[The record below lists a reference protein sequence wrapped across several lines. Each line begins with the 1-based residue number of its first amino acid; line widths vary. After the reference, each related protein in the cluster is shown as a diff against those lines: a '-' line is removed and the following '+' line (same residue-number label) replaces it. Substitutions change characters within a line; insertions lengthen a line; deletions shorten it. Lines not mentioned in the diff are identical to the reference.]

1 MTLKT
6 KLYRTALN
14 TILLLVIFTSLF
26 AQPASAFSLQNSEVT
41 LPHFTEFSNSV
52 ENGDKSVLRG
62 VYVSNVLAT
71 PVVQQPVDNAGY
83 VSSTDGMLTQFSL
96 PSQFGNVGLLAHNTL
111 SGKFFFQLEV
121 GQEVRLVYGD
131 GRVEYFIIQRILQY
145 QALQPNSPY
154 SNFRDLS
161 SDEILTA
168 EQVFRKVYTGDRHV
182 TFQTCI
188 AANGIS
194 TWGRIFVIATPKA
207 QYATPN
213 RFDPK

>member
-14 TILLLVIFTSLF
+14 TVLLLVIFTSLF
-26 AQPASAFSLQNSEVT
+26 AQPASALSLQNSEVT
-41 LPHFTEFSNSV
+41 FPEFTEFSNSV

>member
-14 TILLLVIFTSLF
+14 TVLLLVIFTSLF
-26 AQPASAFSLQNSEVT
+26 AQPASALSLQNSEVT
-41 LPHFTEFSNSV
+41 FPDFTEFSNSV